1 MFFCADGGFFLSFSF
16 LFFFGRETVGP
27 SRGKGVVVSR
37 TWMARVFQLF
47 VVKFLISVVNSQVWK
62 DEGGSTDLLLGDR
75 MLTGPCEIE
84 RNDQ

>member
-1 MFFCADGGFFLSFSF
+1 MGVSFFLFLF